1 MWNGKWSN
9 ELDKLYTAYIDL
21 FDSEPDLDMEAAGKA
36 AFDDM
41 SYNEFKNRII
51 RSISSGRQIS

>member
-21 FDSEPDLDMEAAGKA
+21 FSTEPDCDMEEAGKA
-36 AFDDM
+36 DFDNM
-41 SYNEFKNRII
+41 SYNEFKSKIT

>member
-21 FDSEPDLDMEAAGKA
+21 FGDEPDCDMEEAGITD
-36 AFDDM
+36 FDNM
-41 SYNEFKNRII
+41 SYNEFKSKIV

>member
-21 FDSEPDLDMEAAGKA
+21 FGTEPDCDMEDSGKA
-36 AFDDM
+36 DFDNM
-41 SYNEFKNRII
+41 SYNEFKSRIV
-51 RSISSGRQIS
+51 RSISSGRRLS

>member
-21 FDSEPDLDMEAAGKA
+21 FSTEPDCDMEEAGKA
-36 AFDDM
+36 DFDNM
-41 SYNEFKNRII
+41 SYNEFTSKIT